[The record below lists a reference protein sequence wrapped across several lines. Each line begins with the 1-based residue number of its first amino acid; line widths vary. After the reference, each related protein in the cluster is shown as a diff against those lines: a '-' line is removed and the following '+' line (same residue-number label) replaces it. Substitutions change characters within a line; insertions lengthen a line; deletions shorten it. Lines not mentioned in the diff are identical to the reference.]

1 MRHDIT
7 YTLQSLNMAVEHDEK
22 LTICI
27 DWGIVDAH
35 MKKKTLSKYIS
46 IEQDCLRWTPLMPAS
61 NILISPDSKVCL
73 VMDSPIKSNFI
84 KKSSLK
90 L

>member
-7 YTLQSLNMAVEHDEK
+7 YTLQSLNMAVECDEK

-27 DWGIVDAH
+27 DWDIVDTH
-35 MKKKTLSKYIS
+35 MKRKQLSKHIP

-61 NILISPDSKVCL
+61 NILISPDSKVC
-73 VMDSPIKSNFI
+73 VVIMDRVG
-84 KKSSLK
+84 
-90 L
+90 